1 MFYLSYFLVK
11 SVFDD
16 DSFQNMFVYKEN
28 AIHQS

>member
-1 MFYLSYFLVK
+1 MFYLSYFLGK

-16 DSFQNMFVYKEN
+16 DSFQNMFVCKEN